1 MLDRW
6 RAQAEWFDVRLA
18 ERLDAIGPDC
28 PNNLREAI
36 KYSLLAP
43 GKRLRPVLCLMAC
56 EAVGGTPEDALASS
70 IALEM
75 MHCYSLIHD
84 DLPAMDDDELR
95 RGRPTCHVQFDEAT
109 AILAGDALQP
119 LAFQTLLE
127 SHMPADAICE
137 SSLVLARAVGA
148 EGMVGGQMDDLLAE
162 KREPSALSSDQN
174 AEWLRAIHRRKTG
187 ALIQA
192 SVELGGIAGGASP
205 GIRHALVEYGRA
217 IGISFQIVDDLLD
230 VESTCENT
238 GKMTGKDEARG
249 KLTYPAVFGI
259 EASREQARAW
269 IADAVNSIA
278 CLGNRNEPLVGLAHY
293 ILERSC

>member
-28 PNNLREAI
+28 PDNLREAI

-56 EAVGGTPEDALASS
+56 EAVGGTLEDALASS

-127 SHMPADAICE
+127 SQLPADAICE

-238 GKMTGKDEARG
+238 GKMTGKDSARG
-249 KLTYPAVFGI
+249 KLTYPALFGI
-259 EASREQARAW
+259 EASRDQARAW